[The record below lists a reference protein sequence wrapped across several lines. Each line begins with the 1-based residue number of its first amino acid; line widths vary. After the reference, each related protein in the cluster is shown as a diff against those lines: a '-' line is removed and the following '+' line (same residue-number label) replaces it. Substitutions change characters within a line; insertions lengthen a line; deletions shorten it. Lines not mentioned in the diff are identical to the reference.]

1 MDKAQAL
8 HSFWSSFGIPA
19 YDENT
24 VDPEAAMP
32 YITYEVSTGAIGAQI
47 PLSAS
52 IYYRSYS
59 WAAIE
64 QKAAEIAAR
73 LGYSELTIPIDGGYV
88 RLWNDHTNTFAT
100 RMSEPSD
107 DGVRRMRLSLQA
119 EVLTE
124 Y

>member
-1 MDKAQAL
+1 MDKSQAL

-64 QKAAEIAAR
+64 QKSAEIAAR
-73 LGYSELTIPIDGGYV
+73 LGYGGVVIPIDNGYV
-88 RLWNDHTNTFAT
+88 RLWNDHVNTFST
-100 RMSEPSD
+100 RMYEPAD
-107 DGVRRMRLSLQA
+107 DGVRRIRLSLQA
-119 EVLTE
+119 EFITE